1 MCSIALHLHAHELQY
16 LRQTRLPVTFWYLSH
31 FKIGAKN
38 ADIGVA
44 VNRNTVD
51 AEIETEDLGD
61 RAVERVVVNGV
72 AAIEQRA
79 VYIEQVAASSTPVK
93 TRLNMHEPLRRRFGN
108 VRSCPARLQFRW

>member
-1 MCSIALHLHAHELQY
+1 VCSIALHLHAHELQH
-16 LRQTRLPVTFWYLSH
+16 LRQTRLPVTFRYLSN
-31 FKIGAKN
+31 FKISAKN

-79 VYIEQVAASSTPVK
+79 VYVEQVA
-93 TRLNMHEPLRRRFGN
+93 
-108 VRSCPARLQFRW
+108 VRALQSKPG